1 MGSGAQDG
9 IPDKGLKM
17 ADSGHGSRSQPSHF
31 TTPLGS
37 PDLSGQPDLRIGSV
51 PYLNAIPLTCGIEKE
66 VLFAPPSQLAVMLQN
81 EMLDAALVS
90 ITEALSHPGYVILE
104 GAAIASDGPV
114 LSVFLATKIPL
125 NDIKV
130 VHCDPASLTSINL
143 LRVILHAKGL
153 HPEFRP
159 LQDYKQAIDLDVL
172 LLIGDAAIAFRR
184 QQPPHQLLDLG
195 QAWQELTGLPFVY
208 AVWAI
213 RESQASPQLLKKLWL
228 AKEQGLQQLAR
239 LIEADNRFD
248 LAFRQSYVG
257 KAIKYEMGE
266 AQKQGINVFSEQLR
280 RLLQAPLFDPKYVA
294 HQTLC

>member
-17 ADSGHGSRSQPSHF
+17 ADSSHENPAQPSHATSQPGF
-31 TTPLGS
+31 SDLPCL
-37 PDLSGQPDLRIGSV
+37 PDSRIGSV

-90 ITEALSHPGYVILE
+90 ITEALLHPGYVILE

-159 LQDYKQAIDLDVL
+159 LQDYEQAIDLDAV
-172 LLIGDAAIAFRR
+172 LLIGDAAIAFRQ
-184 QQPPHQLLDLG
+184 QQPAHQLLDLG

-213 RESQASPQLLKKLWL
+213 RESQATPQLLNKLWL
-228 AKEQGLQQLAR
+228 AKQQGLQQLAR
-239 LIEADNRFD
+239 LIEEDSRFD
-248 LAFRQSYVG
+248 LVFRQSYVG

-266 AQKQGINVFSEQLR
+266 AQKQGINAFIEQLR
-280 RLLQAPLFDPKYVA
+280 RLLQAPLFDPKYVVN
-294 HQTLC
+294 QSLC

>member
-9 IPDKGLKM
+9 TPDKGLKM
-17 ADSGHGSRSQPSHF
+17 ADSGHGNPVRSSHATSQPGFSDF
-31 TTPLGS
+31 PGP
-37 PDLSGQPDLRIGSV
+37 PDPRIGSV

-90 ITEALSHPGYVILE
+90 ITEALLHPGYVILE
-104 GAAIASDGPV
+104 SAAIASDGPV
-114 LSVFLATKIPL
+114 LSVFLATQIPL
-125 NDIKV
+125 NEVKV

-159 LQDYKQAIDLDVL
+159 LQDYEQAIDLDAV
-172 LLIGDAAIAFRR
+172 LLIGDAAIAFRQ

-195 QAWQELTGLPFVY
+195 QAWQDLTGLPFVY

-213 RESQASPQLLKKLWL
+213 RESQASPQLLNKLWL

-239 LIEADNRFD
+239 LIEEDHRFD

-266 AQKQGINVFSEQLR
+266 AQKQGINAFIEQLR

-294 HQTLC
+294 NQGVC

>member
-1 MGSGAQDG
+1 MVLRSHDRTQS
-9 IPDKGLKM
+9 KWLKM
-17 ADSGHGSRSQPSHF
+17 ADSGHGSRSQPSHATSQSGF
-31 TTPLGS
+31 S
-37 PDLSGQPDLRIGSV
+37 DLPGLPEPRIGSV
-51 PYLNAIPLTCGIEKE
+51 PYLNAIPLTYGIEKD

-90 ITEALSHPGYVILE
+90 ITEALLHPGYVILE

-125 NDIKV
+125 NNIKV

-159 LQDYKQAIDLDVL
+159 LQDYEQAIDLDAV
-172 LLIGDAAIAFRR
+172 LLIGDAAIAFRQ
-184 QQPPHQLLDLG
+184 QQPPYQLLDLG
-195 QAWQELTGLPFVY
+195 QAWHELTGLPFVY

-213 RESQASPQLLKKLWL
+213 RESQASAQLLNKLWL
-228 AKEQGLQQLAR
+228 AKEQGLQQLAH
-239 LIEADNRFD
+239 LIEEDSRFD
-248 LAFRQSYVG
+248 LVFRQSYVG

-266 AQKQGINVFSEQLR
+266 AQKQGINAFAEQLR

-294 HQTLC
+294 HQAVC